1 VQAKHMSLKDVQS
14 TLLAGLFL
22 TLASTHANAEENY
35 NQKCT
40 VVFDDPK
47 GSTRLI
53 SEDADYRGIDPKIF
67 AEVKNSFVLY
77 KTNKIPTYM
86 CNKTCKI
93 EFTFPDVYE
102 INPQKYNIQVKE
114 HLVVCTY
121 NQKKCLWRDCKNGYL
136 KYFGYSLYFDNQSI
150 RISAMRTFE
159 TDGTFNIDDWY
170 GIPEYGAA
178 AGYTLDWSSR
188 SLSKNLL
195 IEFFVSLKE

>member
-1 VQAKHMSLKDVQS
+1 MLLRYIQ
-14 TLLAGLFL
+14 TPLLAGLFL
-22 TLASTHANAEENY
+22 TLASIHSNAQENY

-47 GSTRLI
+47 SSTRSI
-53 SEDADYRGIDPKIF
+53 SEDTDYRGIDAKVF
-67 AEVKNSFVLY
+67 SEVTNAYVIY
-77 KTNKIPTYM
+77 KSNKMPTYT
-86 CNKTCKI
+86 CNTNCKI
-93 EFTFPDVYE
+93 EYTFPDVYQIKPLE
-102 INPQKYNIQVKE
+102 YNIEAKE

-121 NQKKCLWRDCKNGYL
+121 DQKKCLWRDCKNGYL
-136 KYFGYSLYFDNQSI
+136 RYFGYSLYFDNQSI

-178 AGYTLDWSSR
+178 AGYTLDWSAR